1 MNLVTQASAAAGN
14 SQGAATAD
22 SAELPVSLLVDSEQ
36 RPFASNFGA
45 EGVNLQLLQADVEG
59 GFFAVRIR
67 FAPGV
72 QLPPHKHTGAVH
84 AYTLS
89 GEWTY
94 LEFGDSPPNRAGSYL
109 YEPPGTVHTLKVADH
124 VEGYTDVFFVIEGA
138 MLILDPQGNVVAVL
152 DAASHARDWPA
163 ALREQ
168 GVTVPEIISG
178 GHIGYA
184 VPR

>member
-1 MNLVTQASAAAGN
+1 MSPEAF
-14 SQGAATAD
+14 QGV
-22 SAELPVSLLVDSEQ
+22 PPSLHVDSNGG
-36 RPFASNFGA
+36 PFARNFGA

-59 GFFAVRIR
+59 GFFVVRIR

-72 QLPPHKHTGAVH
+72 QLPPHKHTGCVH

-89 GEWTY
+89 GEWSY
-94 LEFGDSPPNRAGSYL
+94 LEYTDSPPNRAGSYL
-109 YEPPGTVHTLKVADH
+109 YEPPGAVHTLKVADH
-124 VEGYTDVFFVIEGA
+124 AQGKTDVFFVIEGA

-168 GVTVPEIISG
+168 GTAVPEIISG
-178 GHIGYA
+178 GNIAYA
-184 VPR
+184 QPR